1 MSTEYADRKVK
12 DILTKAKGNAKL
24 TEQAILTLIER
35 DQKFLLSLTEP
46 YLSGIIAHAIERGRK
61 QANIKLTQP
70 APLKPSPLLTKT
82 PKGKVAVKP
91 LAESSL
97 DKALKVWAEGF
108 DKTEIKDRP
117 KTNSKVSQKHMDA
130 MNALVSKKT
139 KN

>member
-24 TEQAILTLIER
+24 TEQAVLTLIER

-61 QANIKLTQP
+61 QANIKTTTIP
-70 APLKPSPLLTKT
+70 APKTSPLLQKPAKSKTKAPST
-82 PKGKVAVKP
+82 EG
-91 LAESSL
+91 SL
-97 DKALKVWAEGF
+97 DKALKAWAEGF
-108 DKTEIKDRP
+108 DKTESKEKP
-117 KTNSKVSQKHMDA
+117 KTTGKVSQKHMDA